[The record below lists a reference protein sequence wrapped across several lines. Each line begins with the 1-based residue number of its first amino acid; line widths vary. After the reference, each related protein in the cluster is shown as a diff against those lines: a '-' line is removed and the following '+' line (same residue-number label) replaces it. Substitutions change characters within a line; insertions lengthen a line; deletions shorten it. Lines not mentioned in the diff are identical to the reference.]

1 MNIHEHE
8 LEVIWTSGGRMVE
21 EVVRWCRI
29 CGAVVVDLDMDAT
42 THPGYY
48 LKMRFPDT
56 AYTKV

>member
-1 MNIHEHE
+1 
-8 LEVIWTSGGRMVE
+8 MVE

-29 CGAVVVDLDMDAT
+29 CGAVVVDLDMDNR

-56 AYTKV
+56 AYDNSTM